1 MRVRQF
7 FVSLT
12 LLISQTIL
20 PTSSYGA
27 SSEIPKGPFDATVL
41 TYKALT
47 PDMFSV
53 NVGLPVADV
62 SVILLANGKL
72 RAYVFAQNKGIE
84 IAESVDNG
92 KSFTRI
98 GNAFG
103 GDKGNGQPRAVV
115 LSDGRYRL
123 YTTSSGGI
131 NCSISSD
138 GLTFTLEK
146 TNCLSA
152 SDYSEASGLTGPG
165 VVQLSTGKWK
175 AYFSGLPKAGTGP
188 DPWKMYSA
196 SSDDG
201 VNWTRDAGVRIGV
214 GSPSNKRSAEHPT
227 AIRHS
232 DNSITIFYFDNGA
245 DPEGTGKIFTNGNG
259 LHYSH
264 SSDGLTFSEE
274 KWFDM
279 AKIDSRLS
287 GTEMNDPD
295 VVLDKDGNILLFGG
309 GFAHGFGGYINVMVL
324 KLGQGTAPYSGD
336 RCLAA
341 KIVAGGP
348 PNPPCGS
355 TVVQPTQ
362 PTQPIQ
368 PMQSPTPTQPM
379 QPIQSPTPL
388 PQPTQTP
395 TESPSPSETTKP
407 VIKKITITCVKG
419 KSVKKVTGTA
429 PKCPTGYKKK

>member
-1 MRVRQF
+1 MRLKQF
-7 FVSLT
+7 LTVLILVVAQIFVPSP
-12 LLISQTIL
+12 SF
-20 PTSSYGA
+20 GA
-27 SSEIPKGPFDATVL
+27 SPEIPKGAFDATL
-41 TYKALT
+41 LSFRALT
-47 PDMFSV
+47 PDMFGVSA
-53 NVGLPVADV
+53 GLPVADV
-62 SVILLANGKL
+62 SVVLLANGKL

-84 IAESVDNG
+84 TAESADNG
-92 KSFTRI
+92 KSFTRV

-103 GDKGNGQPRAVV
+103 GDKGNGQPRVV
-115 LSDGRYRL
+115 GLSDGRYRL

-146 TNCLSA
+146 ANCLLA

-201 VNWTRDAGVRIGV
+201 VDWTRDPGVRIGV

-232 DNSITIFYFDNGA
+232 DNSITVFYFDNGA
-245 DPEGTGKIFTNGNG
+245 DPEGTGKIYNNGNG

-264 SSDGLTFSEE
+264 SRDGLIFSEE
-274 KWFDM
+274 KWFDT

-295 VVLDKDGNILLFGG
+295 VLLDKDGNILLFGG
-309 GFAHGFGGYINVMVL
+309 GFAHGFGGYVNVMVL
-324 KLGQGTAPYSGD
+324 KPGQGTTPYAGD
-336 RCLAA
+336 RCLNS
-341 KIVAGGP
+341 KIVPGGP
-348 PNPPCGS
+348 INPPCGS
-355 TVVQPTQ
+355 TVMQPTQ
-362 PTQPIQ
+362 PTQ
-368 PMQSPTPTQPM
+368 PMQSPTPTQPT
-379 QPIQSPTPL
+379 QPVQSPTPL

-395 TESPSPSETTKP
+395 TASPSPSETIKP
-407 VIKKITITCVKG
+407 VVKKITITCVKG
-419 KSVKKVTGTA
+419 NAVKKVSDVN
-429 PKCPTGYKKK
+429 PKCPTGYKRK

>member
-1 MRVRQF
+1 MKF
-7 FVSLT
+7 KKFLLILT
-12 LLISQTIL
+12 LLISQTVVPSI
-20 PTSSYGA
+20 SHAA
-27 SSEIPKGPFDATVL
+27 SPEIPKGPFGGTLL
-41 TYKALT
+41 TYRALA
-47 PDMFSV
+47 PSMFGVST
-53 NVGLPVADV
+53 GLPVADV

-84 IAESVDNG
+84 IAESADNG
-92 KSFTRI
+92 KTFTRV

-103 GDKGNGQPRAVV
+103 GDKGNGQPRAVA

-123 YTTSSGGI
+123 YTTSSAGV
-131 NCSISSD
+131 NCSISAD

-146 TNCLSA
+146 ANCLLA
-152 SDYSEASGLTGPG
+152 SDYSETSGLAGPG

-201 VNWTRDAGVRIGV
+201 VNWIRDSGVRIGT
-214 GSPSNKRSAEHPT
+214 GSPSIKRSAEHPT

-232 DNSITIFYFDNGA
+232 DNSITVFYFDNGA
-245 DPEGTGKIFTNGNG
+245 DPEGTGKVYTNGNG

-309 GFAHGFGGYINVMVL
+309 GFAHDYGGYINVMTL
-324 KLGQGTAPYSGD
+324 TPGQGTSIYSGD
-336 RCLAA
+336 RCLNP
-341 KIVAGGP
+341 KIVPGGP
-348 PNPPCGS
+348 VLPPCGPA
-355 TVVQPTQ
+355 VVQPTPTAQ
-362 PTQPIQ
+362 PS
-368 PMQSPTPTQPM
+368 QSPTPTAQPS
-379 QPIQSPTPL
+379 QSPTP
-388 PQPTQTP
+388 TATM
-395 TESPSPSETTKP
+395 KP
-407 VIKKITITCVKG
+407 AVKKITVTCTKG
-419 KSVKKVTGTA
+419 KMVKKVIGVA
-429 PKCPTGYKKK
+429 PKCPKGYKKK

>member
-1 MRVRQF
+1 MRVKQF
-7 FVSLT
+7 LIVLVLVVSQVLVPSPS
-12 LLISQTIL
+12 I
-20 PTSSYGA
+20 GA
-27 SSEIPKGPFDATVL
+27 TPEIPKGAFDATLL
-41 TYKALT
+41 TFKALT
-47 PDMFSV
+47 PDMFGVSA
-53 NVGLPVADV
+53 GLPVADV
-62 SVILLANGKL
+62 SVVLLANGKL

-84 IAESVDNG
+84 IAESADNG

-131 NCSISSD
+131 NCSISAD

-232 DNSITIFYFDNGA
+232 DNSITVFYFDNGA
-245 DPEGTGKIFTNGNG
+245 DPDGTGKIYTHGNG

-274 KWFDM
+274 KWFDIV
-279 AKIDSRLS
+279 KVDSRLS

-295 VVLDKDGNILLFGG
+295 VVLDKDGNVLLFGG

-324 KLGQGTAPYSGD
+324 KPGQGTAPYSGD
-336 RCLAA
+336 RCLNP
-341 KIVAGGP
+341 KVVPGGP
-348 PNPPCGS
+348 VNPPCGS
-355 TVVQPTQ
+355 AAGQATQ
-362 PTQPIQ
+362 PTQPMQ

-379 QPIQSPTPL
+379 QPMQSPTPL
-388 PQPTQTP
+388 PQPTQTA
-395 TESPSPSETTKP
+395 SPSPSETTKP
-407 VIKKITITCVKG
+407 VIKKIIITCVKG
-419 KSVKKVTGTA
+419 KAIKKVSDVN

>member
-1 MRVRQF
+1 MRVRPLVLCF
-7 FVSLT
+7 A
-12 LLISQTIL
+12 LLIGQTIL
-20 PTSSYGA
+20 PASSHGA
-27 SSEIPKGPFDATVL
+27 SPEIPKSPFDATVL

-47 PDMFSV
+47 PELFGVSA
-53 NVGLPVADV
+53 GLPVADV

-84 IAESVDNG
+84 IAESADNG
-92 KSFTRI
+92 RSFTRV

-103 GDKGNGQPRAVV
+103 GDKGNGQPRAVA
-115 LSDGRYRL
+115 LSDGRVRL

-131 NCSISSD
+131 NCSISTD

-146 TNCLSA
+146 TNCLLA
-152 SDYSEASGLTGPG
+152 SDYPEPTGLAGPG

-201 VNWTRDAGVRIGV
+201 LTWTRDAGVRIGV
-214 GSPSNKRSAEHPT
+214 GSPSIKRSAEHPT

-232 DNSITIFYFDNGA
+232 DNSITVFYFDNGA
-245 DPEGTGKIFTNGNG
+245 DPEGTGKVYGNGNG

-264 SSDGLTFSEE
+264 SSDGLTFTDE

-279 AKIDSRLS
+279 VKIDPRLS

-295 VVLDKDGNILLFGG
+295 VLLDKDGNVLLFGG
-309 GFAHGFGGYINVMVL
+309 GFAHDFGGYINVMVL
-324 KLGQGTAPYSGD
+324 KPGQGTATYSGD

-341 KIVAGGP
+341 KIVPGGP
-348 PNPPCGS
+348 PNPPCGPA
-355 TVVQPTQ
+355 VVQPTQ
-362 PTQPIQ
+362 PTPTNQPTPVKSPTQLPTPMPEPTPSQSSNAQ
-368 PMQSPTPTQPM
+368 PSPTPSPM
-379 QPIQSPTPL
+379 ASTKSAPL
-388 PQPTQTP
+388 
-395 TESPSPSETTKP
+395 
-407 VIKKITITCVKG
+407 KITISCVKG

-429 PKCPTGYKKK
+429 PKCPAGYKKK